1 MLDPALFI
9 RNVKYERKAP
19 SLGTQLRRF
28 LLDFQETVKILAAR
42 GGTQQLV
49 NLVARFMNSSRR
61 MLVSR

>member
-1 MLDPALFI
+1 M
-9 RNVKYERKAP
+9 KYERKAP

-28 LLDFQETVKILAAR
+28 LVDFQETVKILAAR